1 MRFDKAESL
10 FPPDM
15 ASISLAGMVGGRKTG
30 KGQANF
36 LSRFGVEVGLS
47 VFSRFYHLIRGYL

>member
-47 VFSRFYHLIRGYL
+47 IFS

>member
-15 ASISLAGMVGGRKTG
+15 ASICLAGMVGGRKAG
-30 KGQANF
+30 KGQTNF
-36 LSRFGVEVGLS
+36 LSRFCVEVGLS
-47 VFSRFYHLIRGYL
+47 MFS